1 MVTCNKYSHIA
12 SDGTAPDWVE
22 LYNSSDKPLNLN
34 GWGLTDDKT
43 EPYKFTF
50 PDITVDSGEYLL
62 IYCSGAEKTDAED
75 GILRAGFKLSSKG
88 EFLALTD
95 AGGATIQ
102 SLDINALGADISYG
116 RKDDGSYAYYNKP
129 TPGTAN
135 SGETASEP
143 VFSDSAIDSS
153 IKINEYV
160 SNPRYTITDSDGERY
175 CWVEIINTGS
185 SPVDISGYG
194 LSNDEDNPKK
204 GSFPDITLQSGEIRL
219 VFFSGKDK
227 TDPDGE
233 LHTNFKLNSSDT
245 SIILSQELGHSIDEV
260 SIDSSLDKLSAG
272 RSADFSSWVYFE
284 TPTPGVSNG
293 TDGVS
298 DISQIDR
305 TKLHDL
311 YISEV
316 KTGKSALTDSPDWI
330 ELHNAGTASVDLTGY
345 GLSDDSKQPFLY
357 TFPETV
363 IQPGEYLIVYLQ
375 YLTDDPLSSLA
386 AETFSLNSDGENVFL
401 SKPDGSVADT
411 MNTGVQHYG
420 ITRGRTGTSTDCVY
434 FTTPTPR
441 AANSSEYC
449 TAYTQKPA
457 LSAGGYVESGY
468 SVEITAESEAIVY
481 YTTDGSKPTTSS
493 AVYSGPISITE
504 STPVRAIAVTS
515 GKLASECA
523 TENYIIDEKH
533 DIPVVCIS
541 VDDDEFFG
549 SENGIY
555 SEGSGYSSGSHPH
568 RGANYWKDIERE
580 ISFEWFEAD
589 GTRGIEAPAGIKI
602 FGQYSRAYDQRSLA
616 IKFRGAYGVSSIT
629 YPFFRD
635 YDVTTFSSLILRT
648 SGQDV
653 NSTKLRDAFYAQI
666 TKNEMN
672 LDYMEYRPCAVYI
685 NGQYW
690 GLYNLRE
697 QEDENYISNHY
708 GVSTES
714 IDIIQKEG
722 AVRSGSDESWE
733 ELLEYVK
740 SHNLSDSDSYAYV
753 SEKVDI
759 EEFTD
764 YIITEVFLCNPDT
777 DNIKYW
783 RSTDGDG
790 KFRWLLYDLDI
801 SLMSESHTKNYLSE
815 YFHSEG
821 HGYNH
826 VIPTTLQRGL
836 MQNAEYKQ
844 YFIQRYAYHLT
855 HTFRSERTTAILDQ
869 MADEIRTE
877 MPRHIARWKNGTK
890 YSLACPEYDIASPR
904 SMEHWEGKIT
914 QLKTII
920 TARLETAEQELQE
933 YFDLSDSEMQ
943 ALGLA

>member
-1 MVTCNKYSHIA
+1 MKRKRILSLLLSSALALSSLTLCQCSSSNSVHNVVINEVVTCNKYSHIA

-143 VFSDSAIDSS
+143 VFSDSAIDSN

-204 GSFPDITLQSGEIRL
+204 WSFPDITLQPGEIRL

-316 KTGKSALTDSPDWI
+316 KTGKSALADSPDWI
-330 ELHNAGTASVDLTGY
+330 ELYNAGTASVDLTGY

-375 YLTDDPLSSLA
+375 YLPDDPLSSLA
-386 AETFSLNSDGENVFL
+386 AETFFNNTDSGNVRFWR
-401 SKPDGSVADT
+401 DGS
-411 MNTGVQHYG
+411 
-420 ITRGRTGTSTDCVY
+420 GT
-434 FTTPTPR
+434 
-441 AANSSEYC
+441 N
-449 TAYTQKPA
+449 K
-457 LSAGGYVESGY
+457 
-468 SVEITAESEAIVY
+468 
-481 YTTDGSKPTTSS
+481 
-493 AVYSGPISITE
+493 
-504 STPVRAIAVTS
+504 
-515 GKLASECA
+515 
-523 TENYIIDEKH
+523 
-533 DIPVVCIS
+533 
-541 VDDDEFFG
+541 
-549 SENGIY
+549 
-555 SEGSGYSSGSHPH
+555 
-568 RGANYWKDIERE
+568 
-580 ISFEWFEAD
+580 
-589 GTRGIEAPAGIKI
+589 
-602 FGQYSRAYDQRSLA
+602 
-616 IKFRGAYGVSSIT
+616 
-629 YPFFRD
+629 
-635 YDVTTFSSLILRT
+635 
-648 SGQDV
+648 
-653 NSTKLRDAFYAQI
+653 
-666 TKNEMN
+666 
-672 LDYMEYRPCAVYI
+672 YR
-685 NGQYW
+685 W
-690 GLYNLRE
+690 M
-697 QEDENYISNHY
+697 
-708 GVSTES
+708 
-714 IDIIQKEG
+714 
-722 AVRSGSDESWE
+722 
-733 ELLEYVK
+733 
-740 SHNLSDSDSYAYV
+740 
-753 SEKVDI
+753 
-759 EEFTD
+759 
-764 YIITEVFLCNPDT
+764 
-777 DNIKYW
+777 
-783 RSTDGDG
+783 
-790 KFRWLLYDLDI
+790 LYDLDWGLSPSTYTWNYI
-801 SLMSESHTKNYLSE
+801 EEYFNEVGHGIAHGFSTVLPRALLKNSEWKNY
-815 YFHSEG
+815 
-821 HGYNH
+821 
-826 VIPTTLQRGL
+826 
-836 MQNAEYKQ
+836 
-844 YFIQRYAYHLT
+844 FIERYAYHLT
-855 HTFRSERTTAILDQ
+855 HTFSSERTNAILDQ
-869 MADEIRTE
+869 MAEEIRPE
-877 MPRHIARWKNGTK
+877 MERHIARWANTG
-890 YSLACPEYDIASPR
+890 SPAQEISSPS
-904 SMEHWEGKIT
+904 SMEVWENNLAS
-914 QLKTII
+914 LKNMLNERIDIVTED
-920 TARLETAEQELQE
+920 LEQ
-933 YFDLSDSEMQ
+933 YFGLSDAQMKE
-943 ALGLA
+943 LGLE

>member
-1 MVTCNKYSHIA
+1 M
-12 SDGTAPDWVE
+12 
-22 LYNSSDKPLNLN
+22 NSQQ
-34 GWGLTDDKT
+34 
-43 EPYKFTF
+43 E
-50 PDITVDSGEYLL
+50 E
-62 IYCSGAEKTDAED
+62 A
-75 GILRAGFKLSSKG
+75 
-88 EFLALTD
+88 
-95 AGGATIQ
+95 Q
-102 SLDINALGADISYG
+102 IS
-116 RKDDGSYAYYNKP
+116 A
-129 TPGTAN
+129 
-135 SGETASEP
+135 
-143 VFSDSAIDSS
+143 
-153 IKINEYV
+153 
-160 SNPRYTITDSDGERY
+160 
-175 CWVEIINTGS
+175 
-185 SPVDISGYG
+185 
-194 LSNDEDNPKK
+194 
-204 GSFPDITLQSGEIRL
+204 
-219 VFFSGKDK
+219 
-227 TDPDGE
+227 
-233 LHTNFKLNSSDT
+233 
-245 SIILSQELGHSIDEV
+245 
-260 SIDSSLDKLSAG
+260 
-272 RSADFSSWVYFE
+272 
-284 TPTPGVSNG
+284 
-293 TDGVS
+293 DGVS

-305 TKLHDL
+305 TKLHNL

-357 TFPETV
+357 TFPETA

-375 YLTDDPLSSLA
+375 YLPDDPLSSLA

-401 SKPDGSVADT
+401 SKPDGSVADA

-420 ITRGRTGTSTDCVY
+420 ITRGRTGASTDCVY
-434 FTTPTPR
+434 FTTPTPG

-468 SVEITAESEAIVY
+468 SVEITAESEATVY

-504 STPVRAIAVTS
+504 STPVRAIAVTP

-541 VDDDEFFG
+541 VDDDEFFD

-733 ELLEYVK
+733 ELLECV
-740 SHNLSDSDSYAYV
+740 N
-753 SEKVDI
+753 
-759 EEFTD
+759 
-764 YIITEVFLCNPDT
+764 
-777 DNIKYW
+777 
-783 RSTDGDG
+783 
-790 KFRWLLYDLDI
+790 
-801 SLMSESHTKNYLSE
+801 
-815 YFHSEG
+815 
-821 HGYNH
+821 
-826 VIPTTLQRGL
+826 
-836 MQNAEYKQ
+836 
-844 YFIQRYAYHLT
+844 
-855 HTFRSERTTAILDQ
+855 RTTCLTLTA
-869 MADEIRTE
+869 
-877 MPRHIARWKNGTK
+877 MPM
-890 YSLACPEYDIASPR
+890 SLKKLI
-904 SMEHWEGKIT
+904 
-914 QLKTII
+914 
-920 TARLETAEQELQE
+920 
-933 YFDLSDSEMQ
+933 
-943 ALGLA
+943 